1 MKIIKFKLKKNNIYE
16 IIFDNKLKLD
26 LYDDVIIKY
35 NLLSKKEI
43 DNNEF
48 DNIVKDNFELS
59 AYYKSLKYINIR
71 MRSRQ
76 EIINYLKKLLFED
89 YVINEIVARL
99 DKEGYLNSKIYIEAY
114 INDQINLTNNGPY
127 KILNSL
133 IYLGFNENE
142 ISKYLSEIDN
152 DIWTDK
158 LKKLIYK
165 KIKINK
171 NKSTRNILNKLN
183 YELVNLGYDKQDI
196 NNILQNLEIDDNDTF
211 IKEADKLKEK
221 LSMKYSGKEL
231 KLYLKNKLYTKGF
244 DLDKINSYLENV
256 K

>member
-71 MRSRQ
+71 MRSKQ
-76 EIINYLKKLLFED
+76 EIINYLKKSLFED
-89 YVINEIVARL
+89 YIINKIVARL
-99 DKEGYLNSKIYIEAY
+99 DKEGYLNSKVYIRAY

-127 KILNSL
+127 KILNNL

-142 ISKYLSEIDN
+142 INKYLSEIDN

-158 LKKLIYK
+158 LKKIIDK

-171 NKSTRNILNKLN
+171 NKSTRNLINKLN
-183 YELVNLGYDKQDI
+183 YELINLGYDKQDI
-196 NNILQNLEIDDNDTF
+196 NDILKNIEIDDNDTF

-221 LSMKYSGKEL
+221 LSMKYSNKEL
-231 KLYLKNKLYTKGF
+231 KLHLKNKLYTKGF
-244 DLDKINSYLENV
+244 DLDKINSYLEII